1 MLSNYVV
8 PYSTVFVSISSPKSI
23 KFKSL
28 KKHTK
33 INLKHGQLLV
43 WAQIELMSTIYT
55 KQKGAQVSVAMQL

>member
-8 PYSTVFVSISSPKSI
+8 PYLTVFVSILSPRSI

-33 INLKHGQLLV
+33 INLKHAHLLV
-43 WAQIELMSTIYT
+43 WAQIKLMSTIYT